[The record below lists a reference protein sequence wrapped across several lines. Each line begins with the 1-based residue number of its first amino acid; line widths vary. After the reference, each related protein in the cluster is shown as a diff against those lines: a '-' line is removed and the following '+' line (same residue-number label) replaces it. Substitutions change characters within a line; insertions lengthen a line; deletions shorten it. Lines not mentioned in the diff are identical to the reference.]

1 MKAQQALH
9 GQHALITGGGGGI
22 GAAIAE
28 ALAAQGVRLTLV
40 ARNKEALEKVVWKLK
55 PLSDANFVE
64 ADATDP
70 QQVDRA
76 FEVAENTFGAVTI
89 LVNGAGQVDSGPLH
103 KADLQLWERL
113 IGANLTSV
121 FLCSK
126 RALPRMLEIGW
137 GRIVNVASTAGLK
150 GYPYVAAYCAAKH
163 GVVGFTRSLAL
174 EVAKKGITVNAVCPD
189 YTETEML
196 KNAVRRIAAS
206 TGRSE
211 DEVRSELLRNMPLGR
226 FIRPEEVAD
235 AVVWLCRP
243 ESSAINGQCIAVSGG
258 SP

>member
-1 MKAQQALH
+1 MKAQQTLH
-9 GQHALITGGGGGI
+9 GQHALITGGGRGI

-55 PLSDANFVE
+55 PLSDANFVV
-64 ADATDP
+64 ADVTDP
-70 QQVDRA
+70 QQVDQA
-76 FEVAENTFGAVTI
+76 FEIAENTFGAVAI
-89 LVNGAGQVDSGPLH
+89 LVNSAGQVDSGPLH

-113 IGANLTSV
+113 IGVNLTSV
-121 FLCSK
+121 FLCCK
-126 RALPRMLEIGW
+126 RALPGMLDLGW

-150 GYPYVAAYCAAKH
+150 GYPYVTAYCAVKH

-196 KNAVRRIAAS
+196 ISAVRRIAAS

-211 DEVRSELLRNMPLGR
+211 NEVRSELLRNMPLGR
-226 FIRPEEVAD
+226 FIKPEEVAD

-243 ESSAINGQCIAVSGG
+243 ESSAINGQCIVVSGG
-258 SP
+258 GP